1 MMISIYSHA
10 RLMRSAKLWEVPQ
23 DDFAGPMLN
32 YLVYGYEPG
41 SCFTA
46 ILANDFFRAVQHS
59 HPSNTVESFKALAG
73 WINESFPKV
82 SYGSYQAVDNWTK
95 LSDDERRTVLERYS
109 LIFTEK
115 EEMWMALKGV
125 HEWEV

>member
-1 MMISIYSHA
+1 
-10 RLMRSAKLWEVPQ
+10 MRSAKLWEVPQ